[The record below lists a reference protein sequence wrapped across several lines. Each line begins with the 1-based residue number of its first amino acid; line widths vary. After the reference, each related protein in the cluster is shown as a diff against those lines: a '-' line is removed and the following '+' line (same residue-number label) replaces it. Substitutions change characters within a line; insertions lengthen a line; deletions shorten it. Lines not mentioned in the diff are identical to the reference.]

1 MSLLDSLKQPTKLT
15 MLGFINRLFFLHI
28 IFCVLTPVRAQDQDT
43 IQKIDLENV
52 IVKSARINVNNK
64 QVPFSVSIK
73 NFNKDVNYSQKSSL
87 IDFTNSIPGL
97 YVSSSNNFS
106 QDLRISIRGFGARSA
121 FGIRGIK
128 LIVDGIPETTPD
140 GQSQLDNLPLGLISN
155 IEVLRGPS
163 SILYG
168 NSSGGVISINTLS
181 KSSEPYYK
189 YSAIF
194 GAYQYQS
201 IQKTRV
207 FDMKNSSLVVHYDR
221 RKSNGYR
228 DFSGYKSRILNLKY
242 LSDLDENNK
251 IVLQVNYTDSPY
263 AYDAG
268 GLKLSEVE
276 EDRRQSRKNNFDYDT
291 YEKVRHVKSGFSW
304 KHLNDNNS
312 FVDSYFFY
320 QKRDFNSKLPFNY
333 GGIIFLERDYYGIGT
348 KYSKTFFSDNKS
360 RTVTLGIDHTNQQ
373 DDRKRFKNNFGEQGD
388 NTFDQVEKFKNTGIY
403 VINQTD
409 YKSGLLFRY
418 GIRFDENR
426 IGTSLEPS
434 ISLNKLN
441 PSLGVSYLLNDSNNI
456 YFSTGTS
463 FETPTLNELSNNPN
477 GSGLNKNLDPSSS
490 VNYELGWRKSVSNFL
505 LQATAYLI
513 NTDNEILPYELEE
526 FPGKNFYR
534 NVGSTTR
541 YGIELSSQL
550 LFSNGKLNLS
560 YTNSKNIFKDFDLD
574 GDNLKDLSIPGI
586 PDQILDIELIFNLSK
601 RQSIVISNRLIGE
614 LYADNLNETKTNS
627 YNLLNLT
634 YSKGIFK
641 KSQLYLGVNNLLDV
655 NYYDNI
661 RINAFGK
668 RYYEPAPKRN
678 FHFGINF
685 SF

>member
-1 MSLLDSLKQPTKLT
+1 
-15 MLGFINRLFFLHI
+15 MLGFINRLSFLLI
-28 IFCVLTPVRAQDQDT
+28 LSCVLAPVRAQDQDS
-43 IQKIDLENV
+43 IQAINLEDV
-52 IVKSARINVNNK
+52 IVKSARINVNSK
-64 QVPFSVSIK
+64 QVPFSVSLK
-73 NFNKDVNYSQKSSL
+73 NFNENKNYSPKSSL

-97 YVSSSNNFS
+97 YASASNNFS

-155 IEVLRGPS
+155 IEVIRGPS

-181 KSSEPYYK
+181 NSSEPYYK
-189 YSAIF
+189 TSAIF

-201 IQKTRV
+201 IQRTRV
-207 FDMKNSSLVVHYDR
+207 FDWKNSSLVVHFDR
-221 RKSNGYR
+221 RRSDGYR
-228 DFSGYKSRILNLKY
+228 DFSRYKSSLLNLKY
-242 LSDLDENNK
+242 LRDLDENNK

-263 AYDAG
+263 AYDSG
-268 GLKLSEVE
+268 GLKISEVE

-291 YEKVRHVKSGFSW
+291 YEKVRHVKTGLSW
-304 KHLNDNNS
+304 KHINDNNS
-312 FVDSYFFY
+312 FIDSYFFY
-320 QKRDFNSKLPFNY
+320 QKRDFNTKLPFNY

-348 KYSKTFFSDNKS
+348 KYSKKFVSANKT
-360 RTVTLGIDHTNQQ
+360 RTVTLGIDHTNQH
-373 DDRKRFKNNFGEQGD
+373 DDRKRFKNNLGEQGEK
-388 NTFDQVEKFKNTGIY
+388 TFDQIEKFKNTGVY
-403 VINQTD
+403 LINQTE
-409 YKSGLLFRY
+409 YESGLLFRY
-418 GIRFDENR
+418 GVRFDDNK
-426 IGTSLEPS
+426 IGTDSEDF
-434 ISLNKLN
+434 ISLNKFN
-441 PSLGVSYLLNDSNNI
+441 PSLGLSYSINDSNNV
-456 YFSTGTS
+456 YFSAGTS

-477 GSGLNKNLDPSSS
+477 GNGLNKNLDPSSS
-490 VNYELGWRKSVSNFL
+490 INYEIGWRKSASNLL

-513 NTDNEILPYELEE
+513 NTDNEILPYEIEE

-534 NVGSTTR
+534 NVGSTRR

-560 YTNSKNIFKDFDLD
+560 YTNSKNLFKDFNLNGND
-574 GDNLKDLSIPGI
+574 LKDLSLPGI
-586 PDQILDIELIFNLSK
+586 PDQILDIELIFDLSK
-601 RQSIVISNRLIGE
+601 GQSLSISNRLIGE
-614 LYADNLNETKTNS
+614 LYADNLNETKTSS

-634 YSKGIFK
+634 YSKQIFK
-641 KSQLYLGVNNLLDV
+641 NSQVYLGVNNLLDV

-668 RYYEPAPKRN
+668 RYFEPAPKRN